1 MPEAYP
7 NASLRRRFA
16 AMLYDFF
23 LVFAVWAVTGSLLQ
37 AAFGGAAPVD
47 GQLPAQQPLASHW
60 VQLICYLEIL
70 GFYTYFWCVK
80 GQTLG
85 MQVWKIRAVN
95 DQGEGL
101 TVLQALTR
109 FGFAT
114 LAMAPAALG
123 LLWAL
128 FSKERLALHDRWSK
142 TRVVYLGSKPYESER
157 IQQ

>member
-1 MPEAYP
+1 MSDVYP

-23 LVFAVWAVTGSLLQ
+23 LIFALWAITGSLLQ
-37 AAFGGAAPVD
+37 AAFSGAAPVD
-47 GQLPAQQPLASHW
+47 GLLPDQQPLGSHW

-95 DQGEGL
+95 NNGESL
-101 TVLQALTR
+101 TLKQALIR
-109 FGFAT
+109 FFFAT
-114 LAMAPAALG
+114 LAMLPAALG
-123 LLWAL
+123 LFWAL
-128 FSKERLALHDRWSK
+128 FNKDRMAAHDIWSNS
-142 TRVVYLGSKPYESER
+142 RVVYLGSKPYESER
-157 IQQ
+157 LQK